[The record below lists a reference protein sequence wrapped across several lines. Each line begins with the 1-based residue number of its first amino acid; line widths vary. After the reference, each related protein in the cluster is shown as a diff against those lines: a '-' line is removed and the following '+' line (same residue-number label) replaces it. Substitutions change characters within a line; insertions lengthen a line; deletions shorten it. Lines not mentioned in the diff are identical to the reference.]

1 MSKILANEIANYG
14 DNAPIDLKEG
24 LNIPAGKPLQAAG
37 SAGSSGQI
45 LSSTGT
51 SISWITP
58 FDGSYNSLTNRP
70 TIPAAQIN
78 SDWNASSGVA
88 VILNKPSVPPLPSVT
103 TASASGGG
111 SLAYNSGNGQFT
123 FSPADLSNASNWD
136 TAYGWG
142 DHSAAGYL
150 TAEADTLGT
159 VVGRGNTTGGDIR
172 FGDAQKAYFGD
183 SNDLEIYHG
192 GALDNHG
199 YVTSNTGN
207 LYLKSGVSGAVHLVG
222 FNQPNL
228 IVQSTSVQIKYN
240 NSIKLETSN
249 TGVTVTGALTAGGLT
264 YPTTNG
270 TSGQVL
276 SSDGAGNVTW
286 STPGGLQS
294 RTTALVTQTISN
306 GAAVN
311 LTITTPK
318 TYVLLKVETS
328 AAAWVTLY
336 TDTASRTADA
346 GRALTNDPLPGSG
359 VLAEVITTGNAT
371 QLITPGVIGF
381 NSAGSNATYAKVV
394 NRSGSTQ
401 SISVTLHYLQLE
413 A

>member
-142 DHSAAGYL
+142 DHGAAGYL
-150 TAEADTLGT
+150 TAEADTL
-159 VVGRGNTTGGDIR
+159 
-172 FGDAQKAYFGD
+172 AC
-183 SNDLEIYHG
+183 L
-192 GALDNHG
+192 
-199 YVTSNTGN
+199 
-207 LYLKSGVSGAVHLVG
+207 
-222 FNQPNL
+222 
-228 IVQSTSVQIKYN
+228 
-240 NSIKLETSN
+240 
-249 TGVTVTGALTAGGLT
+249 
-264 YPTTNG
+264 
-270 TSGQVL
+270 
-276 SSDGAGNVTW
+276 
-286 STPGGLQS
+286 
-294 RTTALVTQTISN
+294 
-306 GAAVN
+306 
-311 LTITTPK
+311 
-318 TYVLLKVETS
+318 
-328 AAAWVTLY
+328 LY
-336 TDTASRTADA
+336 TSPSPRDR
-346 GRALTNDPLPGSG
+346 G
-359 VLAEVITTGNAT
+359 
-371 QLITPGVIGF
+371 
-381 NSAGSNATYAKVV
+381 
-394 NRSGSTQ
+394 
-401 SISVTLHYLQLE
+401 
-413 A
+413 